1 MTGQYK
7 KNNPMTDQQK
17 EELQSIIEDKIHETE
32 KEIEHLEELTKPI
45 APDNAIGRLS
55 RMDAINNKTINDAAL
70 RENRKKLKKLQRAKE
85 NSGKDKFG
93 LCSKCGEEIA
103 FGRLKFMPW
112 TTRCV
117 KCA

>member
-1 MTGQYK
+1 M
-7 KNNPMTDQQK
+7 NK
-17 EELQSIIEDKIHETE
+17 EEKSELEQIIIQKLEEVHSEVE
-32 KEIEHLEELTKPI
+32 QLEELTKPI

-70 RENRKKLKKLQRAKE
+70 RENKKKLKKLERAQE
-85 NSGKDKFG
+85 NLDDSSFG
-93 LCSKCGEEIA
+93 LCKKCGQEIA

-117 KCA
+117 QCA

>member
-1 MTGQYK
+1 MT
-7 KNNPMTDQQK
+7 K
-17 EELQSIIEDKIHETE
+17 EELKEL
-32 KEIEHLEELTKPI
+32 KEIISERIKETKDEINHLKELTKPV

-55 RMDAINNKTINDAAL
+55 RMDAINNKTINEASL
-70 RENRKKLKKLQRAKE
+70 RENKSKLQKLERAKDNLAGE
-85 NSGKDKFG
+85 KLGT
-93 LCSKCGEEIA
+93 CSKCGNDIV

>member
-1 MTGQYK
+1 MTEAEQTELK
-7 KNNPMTDQQK
+7 KIISDRIK
-17 EELQSIIEDKIHETE
+17 ETKE
-32 KEIEHLEELTKPI
+32 EIEHLKELTKPV

-55 RMDAINNKTINDAAL
+55 RMDAINNKTINEASL
-70 RENRKKLKKLQRAKE
+70 RENKSKLQKLERAL
-85 NSGKDKFG
+85 GKVEEKSLG
-93 LCSKCGEEIA
+93 TCSKCGQEIA

>member
-1 MTGQYK
+1 
-7 KNNPMTDQQK
+7 MTDQQK
-17 EELQSIIEDKIHETE
+17 SDLETIIDEKIAET
-32 KEIEHLEELTKPI
+32 KDEIKHLKELTKPV

-70 RENRKKLKKLQRAKE
+70 RENNKKLKKLKRAKE
-85 NSGKDKFG
+85 SISKDTFG
-93 LCSKCGEEIA
+93 LCKKCGEEIA

>member
-1 MTGQYK
+1 VDTKEK
-7 KNNPMTDQQK
+7 KELEQIIIQK
-17 EELQSIIEDKIHETE
+17 LEEVRS
-32 KEIEHLEELTKPI
+32 EIEQLEELTKPI

-70 RENRKKLKKLQRAKE
+70 RENKKKLGKLERALE
-85 NSGKDKFG
+85 NVEDDSFG
-93 LCSKCGEEIA
+93 QCKKCGQEIA

-117 KCA
+117 QCA